1 MKFLTFLNSGCLDIC
16 LNMLKSAENVGI
28 DMNDFIIA
36 CLDQDSYKSLI
47 LKGYKESFL
56 YMDQDLKEYQNWTF
70 DKNSG
75 FRNIVRHKWKIINE
89 VHQKYPNLIW
99 VDTDIVFKENP
110 IEILTG
116 HEEVL
121 FQSDAPG
128 STLCT
133 GFIVFNETEEC
144 RQLVSECGSD
154 ETDDDQLIMNR
165 IALSKYNDNIAILSE
180 DLFPN
185 GHVYYQQGRKEHA
198 MIVHNNWMVGVE
210 TKISKFKEEKL
221 WFI

>member
-1 MKFLTFLNSGCLDIC
+1 MKFLTFLNFGCLEIC

-28 DMNDFIIA
+28 NMDDFMIA
-36 CLDQDSYKSLI
+36 CMDKDSYESLSS
-47 LKGYKESFL
+47 KGYKECFL
-56 YMDQDLKEYQNWTF
+56 YMDQTLKEYQNWTF
-70 DKNSG
+70 NSNSG
-75 FRNIVRHKWKIINE
+75 FRKIVRHKWKIIDQ

-110 IEILTG
+110 IDVLSG
-116 HEEVL
+116 HKEVL

-133 GFIVFNETEEC
+133 GFIVFNDSKEC

-165 IALSKYNDNIAILSE
+165 IALSKYNDHIAILSE

-185 GHVYYQQGRKEHA
+185 GHMYYQQGKKDNA
-198 MIVHNNWMVGVE
+198 MIVHNNWMVGVD
-210 TKISKFKEEKL
+210 TKIQKFKEEKL
-221 WFI
+221 WYL